1 MLRLSLIALVTASL
15 LAGCGKPGGG
25 DQKAASPADA
35 AASAPSLLISA
46 EDVQTLGI
54 SEYASGPVI
63 TGSIQPERRADLRAE
78 LQAIVLQVYKEN
90 GERVKRGDLLVRLDD
105 TAIRDSVQSADEAA
119 RAAGQ
124 SFEQAERQYQR
135 LKTLQA
141 QGMSSI
147 QAMEDAEIRRNN
159 AQSDLVGARA
169 RVATARQQQQR
180 TEVRA
185 PFDGVVS
192 DRKVSPGDSAQLG
205 KELIKVMDP
214 ASMRF
219 EGLVSADRM
228 SELKLG
234 QVVYFR
240 VNGYPQIDF
249 QGKVRRIAQAA
260 NANTRQVEVLVDFAG
275 QQQPGVAGLYAE
287 GRVQTTSVSALMA
300 SDGALVREGDKSYV
314 WRLDGGKVVKT
325 PVQLGARDDRLGLYV
340 VSGGLKQGD
349 RILRNPTSTLI
360 SGQRVEMGKGAGA
373 GAGNAAGLSST
384 QGAPAAPA
392 TTGGAGNAAAPAL
405 PMASAASA
413 Q

>member
-25 DQKAASPADA
+25 DKQAATPADA
-35 AASAPSLLISA
+35 AASAPSLLVA
-46 EDVQTLGI
+46 NEDVLTLGI

-214 ASMRF
+214 GSMRF

-234 QVVYFR
+234 QTVFFR

-300 SDGALVREGDKSYV
+300 TDGALVREGDKSYV

-325 PVQLGARDDRLGLYV
+325 PVQLGARDDRQGLYV
-340 VSGGLKQGD
+340 VTGGLKQGD

-360 SGQRVEMGKGAGA
+360 SGQRVELGKAPAVAGGAGL
-373 GAGNAAGLSST
+373 NSSK
-384 QGAPAAPA
+384 GAPAAAP
-392 TTGGAGNAAAPAL
+392 TGGAATPAL

>member
-1 MLRLSLIALVTASL
+1 MLRLSLIAVVAASL
-15 LAGCGKPGGG
+15 LAACGKPSP
-25 DQKAASPADA
+25 DKQASPAAA
-35 AASAPSLLISA
+35 AASAPSLLVA
-46 EDVQTLGI
+46 PEDVQTLGV

-78 LQAIVLQVYKEN
+78 LQAVVLQVFKEN

-105 TAIRDSVQSADEAA
+105 TAIRDTVQSADEAA
-119 RAAGQ
+119 RAASQ

-159 AQSDLVGARA
+159 AQSDLVAARA

-192 DRKVSPGDSAQLG
+192 DRKVSPGDSAQIG

-228 SELKLG
+228 AELKLG
-234 QVVYFR
+234 QTVYFR
-240 VNGYPQIDF
+240 VNGYPQVDF

-260 NANTRQVEVLVDFAG
+260 NASTRQVEVLVDFAG
-275 QQQPGVAGLYAE
+275 AQQPGVAGLYAE
-287 GRVQTTSVSALMA
+287 GRVQTNSVSALMVA
-300 SDGALVREGDKSYV
+300 DGALVREGDKAFV
-314 WRLDGGKVVKT
+314 WRVDGGKVGKSAVR
-325 PVQLGARDDRLGLYV
+325 LGARDDRQGLYV
-340 VSGGLKQGD
+340 VTTGLKQGD
-349 RILRNPTSTLI
+349 RILRHPTSTLI
-360 SGQRVEMGKGAGA
+360 DGQRVELTKAAVPMASGAGTRSTAPA
-373 GAGNAAGLSST
+373 GA
-384 QGAPAAPA
+384 APDFA
-392 TTGGAGNAAAPAL
+392 
-405 PMASAASA
+405 ASAASGI
-413 Q
+413 

>member
-1 MLRLSLIALVTASL
+1 MLRPTLLALVIASL
-15 LAGCGKPGGG
+15 LAGCGKPAEG
-25 DQKAASPADA
+25 DKKKADPASA
-35 AASAPSLLISA
+35 AASAPSLLVA
-46 EDVQTLGI
+46 PEDLQTLGV
-54 SEYASGPVI
+54 SAYASGPVI

-78 LQAIVLQVYKEN
+78 LQAIVLSVHKEN

-105 TAIRDSVQSADEAA
+105 TAIRDSVQSADESA
-119 RAAGQ
+119 RAASQ
-124 SFEQAERQYQR
+124 SFDQAERQYQR

-159 AQSDLVGARA
+159 AQSDLVAAKA

-234 QVVYFR
+234 QTVYFR
-240 VNGYPQIDF
+240 VNGYPQVDF

-287 GRVQTTSVSALMA
+287 GRVQSSSVSALMVA
-300 SDGALVREGDKSYV
+300 DSALMREGDKAYV
-314 WRLDGGKVVKT
+314 WAVADGKIAKT
-325 PVQLGARDDRLGLYV
+325 EVRLGARDDRQGLYV
-340 VSGGLKQGD
+340 VNSGVKQGSQ
-349 RILRNPTSTLI
+349 ILRNPASTLI
-360 SGQRVEMGKGAGA
+360 NGQRVELTKLAATGKVPAMTG
-373 GAGNAAGLSST
+373 ST
-384 QGAPAAPA
+384 GAPAAGTA
-392 TTGGAGNAAAPAL
+392 VPAL